1 MSCDRTKLVE
11 AFYDGE
17 MNAAD
22 REAFETHLKTC
33 GECQDELNHLRRI
46 SLQFANAS
54 IPSLSNDAL
63 ARFHRAVN
71 VAEERGVLRLA
82 EWLTAAAAAVLVI
95 GITGLFRHDTTHASA
110 PDTWEQ
116 AAVAYPADHDPTVQS
131 DVLQF
136 AEWMRTDL
144 SPGRRGEQR

>member
-1 MSCDRTKLVE
+1 MCEKTRQAH
-11 AFYDGE
+11 AFYDGQMSAGE
-17 MNAAD
+17 
-22 REAFETHLKTC
+22 RLAFEEHLKTC
-33 GECQDELNHLRRI
+33 TDCHNELYHLRKL

-54 IPSLSNDAL
+54 IAAVSTDAL

-95 GITGLFRHDTTHASA
+95 GLTGLFKHDTTHASA
-110 PDTWEQ
+110 PDVWEQ
-116 AAVAYPADHDPTVQS
+116 AAVAYPTDHDPTVQS

-144 SPGRRGEQR
+144 SPSQKRDQR

>member
-1 MSCDRTKLVE
+1 MICGKTIFVE
-11 AFYDGE
+11 AYYDGE

-22 REAFETHLKTC
+22 REAFEAHLKGC
-33 GECQDELNHLRRI
+33 GECQDELAHLRRI
-46 SLQFANAS
+46 SAQFAKAS
-54 IPSLSNDAL
+54 IPLLSQDGL
-63 ARFHRAVN
+63 RRLHGAVN

-144 SPGRRGEQR
+144 SPGQRREQR